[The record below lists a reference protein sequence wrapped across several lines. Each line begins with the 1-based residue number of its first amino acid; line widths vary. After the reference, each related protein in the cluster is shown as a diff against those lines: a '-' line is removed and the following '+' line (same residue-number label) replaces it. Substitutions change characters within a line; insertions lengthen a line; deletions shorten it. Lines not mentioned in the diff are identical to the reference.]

1 MSGETRKARPVLVG
15 EHEYARAPRF
25 AWPGEVVLGAGDDAR
40 VIPGT
45 WQLEFSPRALIRAG
59 SAEAVPPVRDAAAWR
74 DRVAQI
80 LTLQEPGVQLRVGA
94 MRDGVWQ
101 TLEVTVPTRPPM
113 LLECDRAG
121 LEQVVGTG
129 AVQLRVLTS

>member
-1 MSGETRKARPVLVG
+1 MSDATRKPRTVLIG

-45 WQLEFSPRALIRAG
+45 WQLEFAPRALVRPGTAD
-59 SAEAVPPVRDAAAWR
+59 AVPPVHDASAWH
-74 DRVAQI
+74 DRMVRI

-94 MRDGVWQ
+94 MNDGAWQ
-101 TLEVTVPTRPPM
+101 TLEITVPSRPPM
-113 LLECDRAG
+113 LVECDRAG
-121 LEQVVGTG
+121 LAQVVGAG
-129 AVQLRVLTS
+129 AVQLRVLAR